1 MSFYQRLFQFFYPK
15 QRWLLG
21 IVISCFAFGVAHSYK
36 TGIGTRWL
44 WQKYPFMAM
53 ILLALG
59 FFGSMLWVKI
69 HEQKLQEN
77 FEAKIQNQE
86 SELQQKIN
94 ALTKRQQE
102 VFWKI
107 AEGKSNKEIA
117 SELYIEASTLKS
129 HINQIYKNLNISNRR
144 EALQLVKRLKEN
156 ATQSTK

>member
-1 MSFYQRLFQFFYPK
+1 MPYYDKLFQFFYPK
-15 QRWLLG
+15 QGWLLA

-36 TGIGTRWL
+36 TGEGTHWL
-44 WQKYPFMAM
+44 WQNYPFMAV
-53 ILLALG
+53 ILLVLG

-69 HEQKLQEN
+69 HEQKLQKA
-77 FEAKIQNQE
+77 FEAKVQNQE
-86 SELQQKIN
+86 SELQQKVA

-144 EALQLVKRLKEN
+144 EVLRLAKQLKES
-156 ATQSTK
+156 AT